1 MGKNQRNSPVTS
13 RGNRVETMR
22 VLQVN
27 KFWYPRGGDCV
38 VAMATAGLPRRV
50 GHDVAVFTMAHP
62 QGIADFLTPYL

>member
-1 MGKNQRNSPVTS
+1 
-13 RGNRVETMR
+13 MR